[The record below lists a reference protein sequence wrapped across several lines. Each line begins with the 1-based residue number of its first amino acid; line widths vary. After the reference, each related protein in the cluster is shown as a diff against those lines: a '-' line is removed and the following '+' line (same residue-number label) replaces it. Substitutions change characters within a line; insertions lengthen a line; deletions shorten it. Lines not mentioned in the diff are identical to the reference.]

1 MIKTIIALAAGA
13 LFSLDASAGY
23 VQYDL
28 TGPVSGKFIQHDTDQ
43 SMAYFNFDLAI
54 SAAPPGFRL
63 NLQQQ
68 HSEGSTQLTYAS
80 THFLRGG
87 PSNFG
92 IYSDFGG
99 DQTTYFNIAF
109 SRGTDGKYN
118 YIANY
123 SSSIYFSEG
132 YESFEGQHK
141 GYATVGKIHPDF
153 VLSLDQMD
161 GYYDNLN
168 TRFVPPY
175 IGPNFSQ
182 VPEPG
187 SLALLAVGAF
197 GLLNIRR
204 RRQA

>member
-13 LFSLDASAGY
+13 LFSLNASAGY

-28 TGPVSGKFIQHDTDQ
+28 TGPVSGTFVQHDTDQ
-43 SMAYFNFDLAI
+43 SIAYFNLDLVMEGKR
-54 SAAPPGFRL
+54 APFRMGL
-63 NLQQQ
+63 APQA
-68 HSEGSTQLTYAS
+68 SEGSTQINYAS
-80 THFLRGG
+80 THFRGNG
-87 PSNFG
+87 PSNFS
-92 IYSDFGG
+92 IFSDFGG

-123 SSSIYFSEG
+123 SSSVYFSEG
-132 YESFEGQHK
+132 YEPFSGQHK
-141 GYATVGKIHPDF
+141 GYATVSKIHPDF
-153 VLSLDQMD
+153 ALSLDQMG

-175 IGPNFSQ
+175 IGPNFSE